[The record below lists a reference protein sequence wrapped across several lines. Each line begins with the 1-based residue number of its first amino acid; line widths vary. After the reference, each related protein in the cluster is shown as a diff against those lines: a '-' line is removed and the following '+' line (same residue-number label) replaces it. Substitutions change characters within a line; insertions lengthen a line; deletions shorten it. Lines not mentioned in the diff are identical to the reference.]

1 MKNLLA
7 ITLAVLIGFTLL
19 TSLIVYFELGL
30 KGFIPLLI
38 MSIAGAK
45 FFLVAFE
52 FMELRKAHIFWKTAT
67 ILICLLIVSIVGIF
81 AIL

>member
-1 MKNLLA
+1 MKNQLA

-19 TSLIVYFELGL
+19 TSLLVFSQPE
-30 KGFIPLLI
+30 FISFLPLLI
-38 MSIAGAK
+38 MMIAGAK

-67 ILICLLIVSIVGIF
+67 ILICLLIVFIVGIF
-81 AIL
+81 AIP

>member
-1 MKNLLA
+1 MKNPLA

-19 TSLIVYFELGL
+19 TGLFVYSEPGFLG
-30 KGFIPLLI
+30 FVPQII
-38 MSIAGAK
+38 MSIAAVK
-45 FFLVAFE
+45 FYLVAFE

-81 AIL
+81 ALP